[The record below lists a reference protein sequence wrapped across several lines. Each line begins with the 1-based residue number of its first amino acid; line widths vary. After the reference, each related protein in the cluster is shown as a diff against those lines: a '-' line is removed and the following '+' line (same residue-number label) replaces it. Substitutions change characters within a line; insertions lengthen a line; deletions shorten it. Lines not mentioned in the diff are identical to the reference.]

1 MNRAMSFFLLRLP
14 LPLSLFL
21 SASAS
26 QSTHLWELSILHP
39 VALLALLVCC
49 HQSHK
54 LWLWLSLLLDRQYCG
69 LSNTMH
75 GQNINLS
82 LCVCVGVFVCVSVTL
97 SINSPI
103 QVRPLNGFLQL
114 IA

>member
-26 QSTHLWELSILHP
+26 QSNLWELSILHP

-49 HQSHK
+49 HQSHR

-82 LCVCVGVFVCVSVTL
+82 LSLSLSVCVCACV
-97 SINSPI
+97 
-103 QVRPLNGFLQL
+103 RHAFYQL
-114 IA
+114 AYRSDPSTDFYS